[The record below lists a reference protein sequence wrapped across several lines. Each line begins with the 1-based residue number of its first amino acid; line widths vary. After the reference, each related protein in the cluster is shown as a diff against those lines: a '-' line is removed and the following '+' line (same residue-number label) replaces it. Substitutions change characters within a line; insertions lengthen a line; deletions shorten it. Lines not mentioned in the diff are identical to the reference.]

1 MGTDVARA
9 PALLE
14 VSGLRVSYGR
24 TKALVD
30 VSLTVDAGQVHA
42 LIGENG
48 SGKST
53 LVKTISG
60 IVRPGG
66 GTLAWQGDK
75 TDFRGP
81 HDAQRRGIVTVF
93 QETLVADELSVFDN
107 LSLGMGGMFRSG
119 ASRSAVER
127 SARKQLGRLGLGDL
141 DLDLPVW
148 RLPLSRRHL
157 VAITRALMRPWRLL
171 LLDEAT
177 SALDIED
184 RQRLFA
190 VIREGAA
197 EGRGVLYI
205 SHRMDEIEALADKL
219 TVLRSGQTVGVMDR
233 ESVSRMEM
241 IRLMSPPTRALRE
254 TAQRDGPMAVDASS
268 APPALWVMGAR
279 LTDAAQPFD
288 LSVRPGEVLGLAGLE
303 GHGQARFLRCLA
315 GWEDLTDG
323 EVLVPETTPGA
334 GTHIR
339 TPRDAHRAHIAY
351 VPGDRKRDGIFA
363 ALSVEDN
370 FTLPVLGQFAR
381 GGVLNIRRLR
391 RSAEELSAR
400 MRVKMQNLDA
410 AIETLSGGNQQK
422 VVLGRWIAASP
433 RVMLL
438 DDSMR
443 GVDVNSKA
451 EIMTVLM
458 ELVADGVALVLL
470 STEVEELVDLCHRV
484 AVFREQSLFRVLD
497 RAQIA
502 EETVV
507 AAILGESERP

>member
-1 MGTDVARA
+1 
-9 PALLE
+9 
-14 VSGLRVSYGR
+14 
-24 TKALVD
+24 
-30 VSLTVDAGQVHA
+30 
-42 LIGENG
+42 
-48 SGKST
+48 
-53 LVKTISG
+53 
-60 IVRPGG
+60 
-66 GTLAWQGDK
+66 
-75 TDFRGP
+75 
-81 HDAQRRGIVTVF
+81 
-93 QETLVADELSVFDN
+93 
-107 LSLGMGGMFRSG
+107 
-119 ASRSAVER
+119 
-127 SARKQLGRLGLGDL
+127 
-141 DLDLPVW
+141 
-148 RLPLSRRHL
+148 
-157 VAITRALMRPWRLL
+157 
-171 LLDEAT
+171 
-177 SALDIED
+177 
-184 RQRLFA
+184 
-190 VIREGAA
+190 
-197 EGRGVLYI
+197 
-205 SHRMDEIEALADKL
+205 
-219 TVLRSGQTVGVMDR
+219 
-233 ESVSRMEM
+233 
-241 IRLMSPPTRALRE
+241 
-254 TAQRDGPMAVDASS
+254 
-268 APPALWVMGAR
+268 MGAR